1 LAIVAN
7 SQIKFSK
14 GEAMSRTDTQTS
26 NKIKSPVKYYIEFG
40 GAEGIWAYWDG
51 EKNVRFDTLEF
62 VVMDIRSSI
71 GGWSDSNN
79 CRIHSNIVKSTKSPF
94 SVKAGK
100 VVLVEGPYADI
111 KNEVIAAGGK
121 FVTNIFAMA
130 KIDEVWTPVD
140 IQLSGACLRDWSAFV
155 EASGSIFKVYEM
167 VVSATRGE
175 AQKKGAV
182 KYFTPTFTAGEL
194 DAEVAATA
202 DQFCKEKLIP
212 YLNQ

>member
-1 LAIVAN
+1 
-7 SQIKFSK
+7 
-14 GEAMSRTDTQTS
+14 MSRTDVPTS
-26 NKIKSPVKYYIEFG
+26 NRIKSPLKYYIEFG

-51 EKNVRFDTLEF
+51 EKNVRVDALEF
-62 VVMDIRSSI
+62 VVMDVRSSI
-71 GGWSDSNN
+71 GGWSDANN
-79 CRIHSNIVKSTKSPF
+79 CRINSNIVKATGKNPLT
-94 SVKAGK
+94 VRAGK
-100 VVLVEGPYADI
+100 VVLAEGLYADI
-111 KNEVIAAGGK
+111 KNDVVAAGGK

-130 KIDEVWTPVD
+130 KIDGDWTPVD

-182 KYFTPTFTAGEL
+182 KYFTPTFTAGAL
-194 DAEVAATA
+194 GTEVAAAA
-202 DQFCKEKLIP
+202 DEFCRDKLIP